1 MSQIKKVRLSDT
13 VVEEVL
19 KALENGR
26 FKPGEK
32 IPSESVLT
40 KEFGVSRTTLR
51 EAFQKLELLGKM
63 SIRQGDGTYVNDDP
77 SPSIYSH
84 INSAFVFG
92 NTDMTKL
99 LEARECLETYAI
111 KLVAN
116 RATAGDVAKLY
127 EVIGSEKDSLTPQ
140 NFPEQDFLFHQ
151 LIIELSDNPI
161 LLNFWTS
168 IMSLIK
174 EEQTRIVNIPG
185 VTEQAWETH
194 RQIVKAIEQ
203 KDAKKAQTCMQQH
216 LSLLPGIVL
225 SDVSHRKS
233 QEKNNK

>member
-1 MSQIKKVRLSDT
+1 MSRIKKVRLSDT

-111 KLVAN
+111 KLATS
-116 RATAGDVAKLY
+116 RATAEDIAKLY
-127 EVIGSEKDSLTPQ
+127 EVIGSEKDNLNT
-140 NFPEQDFLFHQ
+140 NTFPEQDLLFHQ
-151 LIIELSDNPI
+151 LIIEICDNSILSS
-161 LLNFWTS
+161 FWTS
-168 IMSLIK
+168 IMPLIK

-185 VTEQAWETH
+185 VMEQVWETH
-194 RQIVKAIEQ
+194 IQIIKAIEQ
-203 KDAKKAQTCMQQH
+203 KDAQKAQTCMQQH
-216 LSLLPGIVL
+216 LSLLPGVVL

-233 QEKNNK
+233 QEKNK

>member
-1 MSQIKKVRLSDT
+1 MAQIKKVKLSDT

-63 SIRQGDGTYVNDDP
+63 SIRQGDGTYVNDGP
-77 SPSIYSH
+77 PPSIYNH
-84 INSAFVFG
+84 INSAFIFG

-99 LEARECLETYAI
+99 LEARECLEMYAI

-116 RATAGDVAKLY
+116 RATAEDVARLY
-127 EVIGSEKDSLTPQ
+127 EAIGSEKDSLTPQ
-140 NFPEQDFLFHQ
+140 TFPKQDFLFHQ
-151 LIIELSDNPI
+151 LLIELSDNPI
-161 LLNFWTS
+161 LLGFWTS

-174 EEQTRIVNIPG
+174 EEQTRIANIPG
-185 VTEQAWETH
+185 VPEQAWETH
-194 RQIVKAIEQ
+194 KQIIKAIE
-203 KDAKKAQTCMQQH
+203 KNDAKKAQACMQQH

-233 QEKNNK
+233 RENNK